1 MTISKKDVEHVA
13 KLARLGLSE
22 DEKDKLTK
30 QLNDILGYAE
40 KINQLNTD
48 NVPPTSHSIP
58 MQNIFREDKAIP
70 CKNTPDILANGP
82 QTQETTFRVPKMLE

>member
-1 MTISKKDVEHVA
+1 MSISKKDVEHVA

-30 QLNDILGYAE
+30 QLNDILTYAE
-40 KINQLNTD
+40 KINKLNTD

-58 MQNIFREDKAIP
+58 MQNVFRNDEVKP
-70 CKNTPDILANGP
+70 CENTPDIVANGP

>member
-13 KLARLGLSE
+13 KLARLGLTA

-58 MQNIFREDKAIP
+58 MQNVFREDKVNV
-70 CKNTPDILANGP
+70 CENTQAILANGP
-82 QTQETTFRVPKMLE
+82 KTQETTFRVPKMLE

>member
-22 DEKDKLTK
+22 EEKEKLTQ
-30 QLNDILGYAE
+30 QLNDILKYAE
-40 KINQLNTD
+40 QINQLDTD
-48 NVPPTSHSIP
+48 KVPPTSHSIP
-58 MQNIFREDKAIP
+58 MQNVFREDEAKP
-70 CKNTPDILANGP
+70 CRNTADILANGP